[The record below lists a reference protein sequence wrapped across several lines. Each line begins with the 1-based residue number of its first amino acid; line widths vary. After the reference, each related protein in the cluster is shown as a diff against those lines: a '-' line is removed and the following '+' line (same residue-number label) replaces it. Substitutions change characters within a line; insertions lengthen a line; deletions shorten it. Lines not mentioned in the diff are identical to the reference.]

1 MEHSF
6 LHSKKILLV
15 DDQPEL
21 LTLVREILTDDGFCH
36 LASAGTVEQALSVC
50 RTQRPDLAILQ
61 VDTIAD
67 QKLQE
72 VVIMAKLPTVE
83 MKPGKMTYRL
93 DASITQSQG
102 NVYDLSLIH
111 I

>member
-21 LTLVREILTDDGFCH
+21 LTLVRE
-36 LASAGTVEQALSVC
+36 
-50 RTQRPDLAILQ
+50 
-61 VDTIAD
+61 
-67 QKLQE
+67 
-72 VVIMAKLPTVE
+72 
-83 MKPGKMTYRL
+83 
-93 DASITQSQG
+93 
-102 NVYDLSLIH
+102 LSLIH

>member
-36 LASAGTVEQALSVC
+36 LASAGTVEQALAVC
-50 RTQRPDLAILQ
+50 RTQRPDQ
-61 VDTIAD
+61 
-67 QKLQE
+67 
-72 VVIMAKLPTVE
+72 
-83 MKPGKMTYRL
+83 R
-93 DASITQSQG
+93 DAGAVSDG
-102 NVYDLSLIH
+102 AG
-111 I
+111 

>member
-36 LASAGTVEQALSVC
+36 LASAGTVEQGLAVC
-50 RTQRPDLAILQ
+50 RT
-61 VDTIAD
+61 
-67 QKLQE
+67 
-72 VVIMAKLPTVE
+72 
-83 MKPGKMTYRL
+83 
-93 DASITQSQG
+93 
-102 NVYDLSLIH
+102 
-111 I
+111 

>member
-50 RTQRPDLAILQ
+50 RTTAAGSGDPGRRFRWRRILAAEAAAAVQR
-61 VDTIAD
+61 
-67 QKLQE
+67 
-72 VVIMAKLPTVE
+72 
-83 MKPGKMTYRL
+83 
-93 DASITQSQG
+93 DAG
-102 NVYDLSLIH
+102 AVF
-111 I
+111 